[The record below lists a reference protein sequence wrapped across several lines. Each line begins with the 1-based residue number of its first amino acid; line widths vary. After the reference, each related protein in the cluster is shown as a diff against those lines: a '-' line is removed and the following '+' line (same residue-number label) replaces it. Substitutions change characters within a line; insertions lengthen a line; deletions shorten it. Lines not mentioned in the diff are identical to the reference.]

1 MSLEEIFGGNYWFSA
16 PYSPHLKPIEPCFAL
31 VKEWIRN
38 HEDEATMDP
47 IGTIISRAFTVFSIG
62 GERADSIRGHWNGY
76 FATNYAFFLKN
87 VNA

>member
-1 MSLEEIFGGNYWFSA
+1 MDS
-16 PYSPHLKPIEPCFAL
+16 H
-31 VKEWIRN
+31 

-47 IGTIISRAFTVFSIG
+47 IGTISHAFTVFSIG

-76 FATNYAFFLKN
+76 FANYEYFLEN